1 MSHGQYE
8 DGHELTCLGI
18 RAELYPDTAKMK
30 KQMSYADRKGIPMVL
45 MIGENEINEN
55 TFVLKKMIDGS
66 QNTYEISDL
75 SKVFGK

>member
-1 MSHGQYE
+1 
-8 DGHELTCLGI
+8 
-18 RAELYPDTAKMK
+18 MK